1 MENVAETVAV
11 TREITIDASPETVW
25 AYLVEPEKLTRWM
38 GLSAQVGSAPGEIYR
53 CVVNPTHTAIGEIV
67 ELDPPNRFVFTW
79 GWEEVPGREVTVA
92 PGSST
97 VEITLEPRGDTT
109 LLRLHHFDLPTSL
122 GDGHGRG
129 WDHYLARLL
138 VTAPGGDP
146 GRDEW
151 LQN

>member
-1 MENVAETVAV
+1 MC
-11 TREITIDASPETVW
+11 
-25 AYLVEPEKLTRWM
+25 AYLVEPEKVTRWM
-38 GLSAQVGSAPGEIYR
+38 GLTAQIGTSAGEIYR

-67 ELDPPNRFVFTW
+67 EIDPPHRFVFTW
-79 GWEEVPGREVTVA
+79 GWEEVAGREVTVA

-97 VEITLEPRGDTT
+97 VEITLAADGDGT
-109 LLRLHHFDLPTSL
+109 LLRLHHFVLPAAL
-122 GDGHGRG
+122 GEGHTKG

-151 LQN
+151 LQD